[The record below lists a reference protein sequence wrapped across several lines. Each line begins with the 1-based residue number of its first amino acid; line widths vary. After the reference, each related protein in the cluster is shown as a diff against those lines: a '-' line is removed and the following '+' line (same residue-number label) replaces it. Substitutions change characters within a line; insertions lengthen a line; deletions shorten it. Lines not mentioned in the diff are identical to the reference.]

1 MARLA
6 WLAVLPFVMAAALLG
21 TGTATASVGADEIS
35 PMASCSG
42 TFTSG
47 GATVTVRCTADN
59 DGTEFRARAL
69 CPSGAWHYGAWVD
82 QGVGH
87 VSVAKC
93 ANPMIGW
100 GWDLR

>member
-1 MARLA
+1 MMVRFAR
-6 WLAVLPFVMAAALLG
+6 LAVLPVVAAAALLG
-21 TGTATASVGADEIS
+21 AGTAAAATGGVS

-59 DGTEFRARAL
+59 PGTEFRAAAQ
-69 CPSGAWHYGAWVD
+69 CPNGETHYGPWVA
-82 QGVGH
+82 QGEGH

-93 ANPMIGW
+93 ANPMNGW

>member
-1 MARLA
+1 MARLT
-6 WLAVLPFVMAAALLG
+6 LLKVLPFVAAAALLG
-21 TGTATASVGADEIS
+21 TGTASASVAADGIS

-59 DGTEFRARAL
+59 PGTEFRAKAL
-69 CPSGAWHYGAWVD
+69 CPSGETHYGPWVD